1 MARLVDRI
9 MENPAKSGG
18 LFVMVLTTAAVVSN
32 ALFLQHARH
41 PEPWFA
47 TRPGPVAV
55 APGTDAVIVPDPRPR
70 GTPPVDPPMPRLQP
84 EPPPPAPAAEKPV
97 PTQTL
102 IADLQ
107 KALSERGLYRG
118 KIDGISGSRTR
129 AAFSAYEE
137 SQGLPVTGQPSTV
150 LLDHIATAS
159 IAPAEP
165 APAPAAAPSP
175 PATVAVEALPP
186 PADAAPTPP
195 ADAVAVTEARD
206 EIDDLLSYPSG
217 TAEPATVTSVSAEPE
232 PPPAPAVAPP
242 QLASAPTPV
251 AAPTVDYGA
260 QRTLSVQ
267 KALNQIGYGP
277 VPENGVAG
285 EGTVAAIRRFE
296 LDNGLPITG
305 AAGDTVIER
314 LVAIGAMAAA

>member
-9 MENPAKSGG
+9 MDNPAKSGG

-70 GTPPVDPPMPRLQP
+70 GTPPVEPPTPRLQP
-84 EPPPPAPAAEKPV
+84 EAPPPAPAAEKPV
-97 PTQTL
+97 PAQTL
-102 IADLQ
+102 VADLQ
-107 KALSERGLYRG
+107 KALSDRGLYRG
-118 KIDGISGSRTR
+118 NIDGISGSRTR
-129 AAFSAYEE
+129 AAISAYEE
-137 SQGLPVTGQPSTV
+137 SQGLPVTGQPSPV

-165 APAPAAAPSP
+165 APAPA
-175 PATVAVEALPP
+175 TVAVESLPP
-186 PADAAPTPP
+186 VADAAPAPP
-195 ADAVAVTEARD
+195 AEAVAATEARD
-206 EIDDLLSYPSG
+206 EINDLLSYPSD
-217 TAEPATVTSVSAEPE
+217 TAEPATVTTVSAAPE
-232 PPPAPAVAPP
+232 PPAAPATPPP
-242 QLASAPTPV
+242 QVASAPATV
-251 AAPTVDYGA
+251 AAPVVDYGA
-260 QRTLSVQ
+260 RRTLSVQ